1 MEARIPENEKE
12 RQRKLDELEI
22 LDTKPDEDYERITR
36 LVCQLLGVKVSAISL
51 VDGDRQW
58 FKSIQGLD
66 VSETARRVAFCAH
79 TILEDNSLVV
89 PDASQDPR
97 FSDNPLVL
105 ENPKIRFYAG
115 IPLEISPG
123 IKVGTLCAIDTKPK
137 QLDEKQIQTLKDL
150 AKIAE
155 MTLVS
160 RLTKK

>member
-1 MEARIPENEKE
+1 MEAKKPENELE
-12 RQRKLDELEI
+12 RQQKLYELNI
-22 LDTKPDEDYERITR
+22 LETKPDEEYDRITR
-36 LVCQLLGVKVSAISL
+36 LVCQLLGVKVAAISL

-79 TILEDNSLVV
+79 TILENDSLVV
-89 PDASQDPR
+89 PDASQDLR
-97 FSDNPLVL
+97 FSDNPLVV

-115 IPLEISPG
+115 IPLEILPG

-137 QLDEKQIQTLKDL
+137 KIDQQQLQTLRDL

-160 RLTKK
+160 RLPKK